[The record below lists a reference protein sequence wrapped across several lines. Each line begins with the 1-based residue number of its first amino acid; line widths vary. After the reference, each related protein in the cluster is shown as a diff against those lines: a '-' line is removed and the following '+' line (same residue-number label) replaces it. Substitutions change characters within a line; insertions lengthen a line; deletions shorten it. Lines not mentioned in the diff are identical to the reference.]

1 MAKRKQ
7 YTELKYHPMVTEA
20 ERVMADENESLRYTA
35 AMLSDALSSERE
47 MFVLEVGTSGGE
59 HYIILGTVSG
69 LRVARV
75 SIDGSFYYLSIYPR
89 PNNNHTE
96 TVSKVSSLTGVT
108 GIITKIKKQIT
119 TKIFPNF
126 KKDKKS
132 AGEVFYSVLFDTGV
146 YFVSLVSELRNEALA
161 NLTKDNSNL
170 VDVNSVRWSLNNDD
184 MLSMLRSLYEPESGV
199 TPTANTVAV
208 FNTYKERRAVRAGV
222 DSKLELAFSGDKW
235 IISLIHTD
243 DWSDHTLSTLDCILV
258 TRMSNGL
265 QQTNTEYYRSWDQ
278 MPTEMY
284 NSVMPALTMIKVYGE
299 AQGHT
304 YNENFAPKVFSNA
317 AYVYPEMGAVV
328 SKTGFGLTRMMVN
341 AL

>member
-20 ERVMADENESLRYTA
+20 ERVMVDEKESLRYTA
-35 AMLSDALSSERE
+35 AMLADALSSECE
-47 MFVLEVGTSGGE
+47 MFVLEVGTCDRE

-89 PNNNHTE
+89 LNNNHTE

-132 AGEVFYSVLFDTGV
+132 AGEGFYSVLFDIKVHFAG
-146 YFVSLVSELRNEALA
+146 LVSELRNEALA
-161 NLTKDNSNL
+161 NLIKNDSNL
-170 VDVNSVRWSLNNDD
+170 VDVDSVRWSLTNED

-222 DSKLELAFSGDKW
+222 DSKIDLAFSGDKW
-235 IISLIHTD
+235 IISLIH
-243 DWSDHTLSTLDCILV
+243 SDHTLSTLDCILV

-265 QQTNTEYYRSWDQ
+265 QQTDTKYYRSWDQ

-304 YNENFAPKVFSNA
+304 YNETFAPKVYNNVV
-317 AYVYPEMGAVV
+317 YVYPEMGAVV
-328 SKTGFGLTRMMVN
+328 NKTGFGLTRMMVN